1 MNNYKLFTSKIMTK
15 QTKRWKQI
23 MKGFALST
31 AVLSLFFACSKPL
44 VEQNAA
50 ETQRL
55 KASSNGA
62 IDTTLSNLTFVTN
75 PVNLNI
81 IMFVPTDN
89 PALPNYK
96 TRLSQL
102 FVHFQDWLHNE
113 MGRYGYSSYLGLA
126 KDSAGLV
133 NIIEIPAAGTQ
144 ADYPYSSAVSAG
156 KIINE
161 INTYRAAHPSQFSS
175 NNHYLVLLPARTDG
189 DNSQPFYGYGKYCFA
204 VDNSSMSVNGIP
216 NPSSNYLGG
225 MLHELGH
232 GLNLPHNRAKYVS
245 EEPTLG
251 TSLMGSGNVSFSKGQ
266 PTFLTGSDAAILNR
280 NEVFQPAVAT
290 ASPYQAPTYSVQPQ
304 FAIDNSQQKIFIT
317 GNYTSNLPISE
328 ILVYMDPN
336 VNNEGTGAN
345 KDYNAVTWKFAPVSS
360 GVIQGTIDLNELY
373 YKGNTPYELKV
384 KLLLQNGYTT
394 SNVYEFNY
402 VNGLMTTNQDS
413 VYTYSNASY
422 AGVKGSFGKG
432 QYTTADLLAKGVTD
446 NSVSSIKVGANVKV
460 TLYNG
465 NNFTGDS
472 LVVTSSSTYLSTF
485 NDKVSSMKVQ
495 NR

>member
-1 MNNYKLFTSKIMTK
+1 MRK
-15 QTKRWKQI
+15 QTKKWMQI
-23 MKGFALST
+23 IQRIALST
-31 AVLSLFFACSKPL
+31 TVLSLFFACSKPL
-44 VEQNAA
+44 SEQNTT
-50 ETQRL
+50 EIRRT
-55 KASSNGA
+55 KASSNVV
-62 IDTTLSNLTFVTN
+62 IDTSLSNLKFVTN

-89 PALPNYK
+89 PALPGYRA
-96 TRLSQL
+96 RLSQL

-113 MGRYGYSSYLGLA
+113 MGRYGYSNYLGLA
-126 KDSAGLV
+126 KDSTGLV
-133 NIIEIPAAGTQ
+133 NIIEIPAVGAQ
-144 ADYPYSSAVSAG
+144 ADYPYSSAISAG

-161 INTYRAAHPSQFSS
+161 INAYKTSHPGQFSS

-189 DNSQPFYGYGKYCFA
+189 DGSQPFYGYGKYCFA

-266 PTFLTGSDAAILNR
+266 PTFLTGSDAAILSR
-280 NEVFQPAVAT
+280 NEVFQSAVAT
-290 ASPYQAPTYSVQPQ
+290 ASPYQAPSYSIQPQ

-317 GNYTSNLPISE
+317 GNYTSNLPVSE

-336 VNNEGTGAN
+336 ANNEGTGAN
-345 KDYNAVTWKFAPVSS
+345 KDYNAVTWKFTPVSS

-394 SNVYEFNY
+394 SNVYDFNY
-402 VNGLMTTNQDS
+402 VNGLITTNQDS

-432 QYTTADLLAKGVTD
+432 QYTTSDLLTKGVTD
-446 NSVSSIKVGANVKV
+446 NSISSIKVGANVKV

>member
-1 MNNYKLFTSKIMTK
+1 MRK
-15 QTKRWKQI
+15 QTKKWMQI
-23 MKGFALST
+23 IQGIALST
-31 AVLSLFFACSKPL
+31 TVLSLFFACSKPL
-44 VEQNAA
+44 VEQTVP

-55 KASSNGA
+55 KASSDGTIA
-62 IDTTLSNLTFVTN
+62 TSLANLKFVSN

-89 PALPNYK
+89 PALPDYK

-113 MGRYGYSSYLGLA
+113 MERYGYSNYLGLA
-126 KDSAGLV
+126 KDSTGLV
-133 NIIEIPAAGTQ
+133 NIIEIPAAGAQ
-144 ADYPYSSAVSAG
+144 ADYPYSSSISAG

-161 INTYRAAHPSQFSS
+161 INAYKTSHPNEFSS

-189 DNSQPFYGYGKYCFA
+189 DGSQPFYGYGKYCFA

-245 EEPTLG
+245 EEPALG
-251 TSLMGSGNVSFSKGQ
+251 TSLMGSGNVSFSKGL
-266 PTFLTGSDAAILNR
+266 PTFLTGSDAAILSR
-280 NEVFQPAVAT
+280 NEVFQPAVPT
-290 ASPYQAPTYSVQPQ
+290 AAPYQAPSYSIQPQ
-304 FAIDNSQQKIFIT
+304 FAIDNSQQKIFIS
-317 GNYTSNLPISE
+317 GNYTSNLPVSE

-360 GVIQGTIDLNELY
+360 GGIQGTIDLNELY

-394 SNVYEFNY
+394 SNVYDFKY
-402 VNGLMTTNQDS
+402 VNDLMTTNQDS
-413 VYTYSNASY
+413 VYTYFNASY
-422 AGVKGSFGKG
+422 AGVKGSFGLG
-432 QYTTADLLAKGVTD
+432 QYTTTDLLAKGVTD
-446 NSVSSIKVGANVKV
+446 NSISSIKVGANVKV
-460 TLYNG
+460 TLSNG
-465 NNFTGDS
+465 NNFIGDS
-472 LVVTSSSTYLSTF
+472 LVVTSSSSYLSTF

>member
-1 MNNYKLFTSKIMTK
+1 MQVFQGI
-15 QTKRWKQI
+15 
-23 MKGFALST
+23 ALSAT
-31 AVLSLFFACSKPL
+31 VLSLFFACSKPL
-44 VEQNAA
+44 AEQDAT
-50 ETQRL
+50 EIRRS
-55 KASSNGA
+55 KASSNGV
-62 IDTTLSNLTFVTN
+62 IDTSLANLKFVTN

-89 PALPNYK
+89 PALPGYK

-113 MGRYGYSSYLGLA
+113 MGRYGYSNYLGLP
-126 KDSAGLV
+126 KDATGLV
-133 NIIEIPAAGTQ
+133 NIIEIPAAGAQ
-144 ADYPYSSAVSAG
+144 ADYPYSSAISAG

-161 INTYRAAHPSQFSS
+161 INAYKTSHPGEFSS

-189 DNSQPFYGYGKYCFA
+189 DSSQPFYGYGKYCFA

-251 TSLMGSGNVSFSKGQ
+251 TSLMGSGNVSFSKGL
-266 PTFLTGSDAAILNR
+266 PTFLTGSDAAILSR
-280 NEVFQPAVAT
+280 NEVFQSTVAT
-290 ASPYQAPTYSVQPQ
+290 ASPYQAPSYSVQPQ

-317 GNYTSNLPISE
+317 GNYTSNLPVSE

-336 VNNEGTGAN
+336 VNNEGTGVN
-345 KDYNAVTWKFAPVSS
+345 KDYNAVTWKFTPSS
-360 GVIQGTIDLNELY
+360 AGSIQGTIDLNELY
-373 YKGNTPYELKV
+373 YKANTAYELKV

-402 VNGLMTTNQDS
+402 VNGLLTTNQDS

-432 QYTTADLLAKGVTD
+432 QYTTSDLLAKGVTD
-446 NSVSSIKVGANVKV
+446 NSISSIKVGANVKV

-472 LVVTSSSTYLSTF
+472 LVVTSTSSYLSTF